1 MLIYSCLEII
11 TLILNVTLPTTT
23 TNPRRVRLSAADEII
38 RHLIAD
44 QILITS
50 LSCRKGW
57 NRQTMTIVAAGWRY
71 HHDNQTS

>member
-44 QILITS
+44 QILITQS
-50 LSCRKGW
+50 QLQERLKPPNHDDCCGWLALS
-57 NRQTMTIVAAGWRY
+57 
-71 HHDNQTS
+71 S